1 MHGQVCP
8 WRELPPS
15 PDAPGGGPRC
25 TSRSILPPCPN
36 KRPGVGRCGG
46 ERGEYTMALLRVPV
60 APFSRACP
68 PGEGRTVTRGVRHDT
83 VGSAATCC
91 CYICCCVRGYDA
103 RIWRIC
109 DAAAA
114 LLFAAD
120 AVVVDAAAAAAASR
134 SDGRPTDEGVLP
146 ECGGELDHFV
156 SAKCAAWMYRLRRSS
171 TFGNGARWVCA
182 LSLAGRAGCGAGSGI
197 QTLPPL

>member
-1 MHGQVCP
+1 
-8 WRELPPS
+8 
-15 PDAPGGGPRC
+15 
-25 TSRSILPPCPN
+25 
-36 KRPGVGRCGG
+36 
-46 ERGEYTMALLRVPV
+46 MALRAPVSPRPLAVTPERAAWLQRVAFALQVLHGYLLLLYLLLR
-60 APFSRACP
+60 
-68 PGEGRTVTRGVRHDT
+68 
-83 VGSAATCC
+83 
-91 CYICCCVRGYDA
+91 RGYDA

-156 SAKCAAWMYRLRRSS
+156 SAKCAAWMYRMRRSS
-171 TFGNGARWVCA
+171 TFGKGARWVCA